1 MRSREKSRDKTMSE
15 ETWRL
20 SHSAGL
26 WVALATIAVAL
37 SSSAGAAPTV
47 QDAEQRI
54 KTAEAE
60 LTASKAALGAA
71 KLAEKVAKE
80 KAPPSVETMQLAL
93 PRLKQPPKI
102 DGIIEPGEWDAAI
115 AVPSGTGASNQ
126 GQPMRARSASVYFL
140 GWDPEFIYVA
150 QRLPLREGEQPRRLN
165 RKPQQDAVDPWE
177 TVVEFYI
184 DRKGNGSHGLP
195 ARYQF
200 MGNAVGNRWDVE
212 SQYSIGITMYDWNG
226 DWQYTQR
233 VTPDGKF
240 WETEMAIPRKTV
252 YAKEPLKDGDSWNVG
267 FAASLQDPWQWSG
280 FYGYPVAAT
289 FRDETPVVRLSHP
302 ERGVLSKR
310 MSFDAEVVNTTTQP
324 LKAELVARL
333 WDPKAPATNQIVLE
347 KRIPVSLAAGERFA
361 QTIDEDAA
369 AAVDRKTYRYTVM
382 LLQGDRSL
390 YTWNLGMAFNDPEN
404 TVGLK
409 VETKKEPFP
418 LKPTYY
424 PLANMLK
431 VTVDKY
437 DLANRDAVAS
447 VGFEILPPGG
457 GKSVATGNISQF
469 DHEEGFASLAL
480 PAALAPGVYTC
491 KAIMRDAA
499 GKTLAEHSKTFER
512 KDHTKDFPW
521 MGNTIG
527 LEDKVPR
534 NFAPVT
540 VEEGVIKGYLKEIRL
555 DGGALPASVRARGEE
570 LLAGPI
576 HLRGAAAGVPFTTTP
591 SQKKARQNEVK
602 PTRAAF
608 AGSSAGGGLKA
619 DAAYALD
626 YDGTARIELT
636 VAPAKAGQ
644 PVKLDSLQLVI
655 PFRAEAA
662 THYMVNGYNMRV
674 SNRAGRLP
682 GDGKPGVLWKSTE
695 MKAQKMTVGS
705 FIPIAHLG
713 NLNAGLTWFA
723 DSDKGW
729 WPSDKRAAIEIVRA
743 TNGTIE
749 LVCNLAAEPVTLDA
763 PRTLVFGLCTV
774 PVRAVTPYRTTAH
787 TIGFGHEEPSGR
799 WDPKKTPGRVY
810 ARVYPDDPAKFR
822 AWVDGVHA
830 SGGLE
835 KAYVENSPAD
845 YWENEFNY
853 FAADWASPFS
863 RSAADN
869 KLYWTDKF
877 IRDTGLDGYYFDN
890 IFNRLHFDT
899 VSTSAYLLPDGR
911 VQPGYDLWDCR
922 DYFRRIRLTF
932 EKYRDPTAIVFHNTD
947 FQFAPVMGYAD
958 LVMGG
963 ENPLPATGTPD
974 FMDMWPRDWMDVTFN
989 PTLWGYSLS
998 HLYHKPPIKN
1008 QYGEVDHDL
1017 SMKSHRTVM
1026 ASMLVHGVE
1035 FWGGIEYKSFLAARF
1050 SMFKALP
1057 GELEFIPS
1065 WRANGRFAVVGND
1078 PDIDVAL
1085 WRKPG
1090 ALLIIVANYGKTA
1103 KQPTVQVDFPAL
1115 IQPPA
1120 KYEVRSIVDWETM
1133 EFPGYIV
1140 NTDVPNGGHVNQS
1153 LKAAKLTRLAVAPR
1167 DFRVYLLS
1175 NEPVSQG
1182 AGF

>member
-1 MRSREKSRDKTMSE
+1 MILGKQPQSGSMNRCMR
-15 ETWRL
+15 
-20 SHSAGL
+20 
-26 WVALATIAVAL
+26 IA
-37 SSSAGAAPTV
+37 AGAAVAALVGMACAAGAGPAV

-54 KTAEAE
+54 KTAEAA
-60 LTASKAALGAA
+60 LTAAKAALSAA
-71 KLAEKVAKE
+71 KVAEQAAKEKVA
-80 KAPPSVETMQLAL
+80 PPIETMQVSL
-93 PRLKQPPKI
+93 PRLKQAPKI
-102 DGIIEPGEWDAAI
+102 DGAIEPGEWDAAI
-115 AVPSGTGASNQ
+115 LVPSTTGAN
-126 GQPMRARSASVYFL
+126 GAPMSVRPASVYLL
-140 GWDPEFIYVA
+140 GWDPEFIYFA
-150 QRLPLREGEQPRRLN
+150 QRMPLREGELPRRLN
-165 RKPQQDAVDPWE
+165 RKPQHDAVDPWE

-184 DRKGNGSHGLP
+184 DRNGKGSHGLP

-200 MGNAVGNRWDVE
+200 MGNATGNRWDVE
-212 SQYSIGITMYDWNG
+212 FQYSIGITMYDWNG
-226 DWQYTQR
+226 DWLYAQR

-240 WETEMAIPRKTV
+240 WETEMAVPRKTV
-252 YAKEPLKDGDSWNVG
+252 YATEPLKDGDRWKIG

-280 FYGYPVAAT
+280 FYGHGIVAT
-289 FRDETPVVRLSHP
+289 FRDQTPVVRVSHP
-302 ERGVLSKR
+302 ERGLLAKR
-310 MSFDAEVVNTTTQP
+310 MSFDAEVVNTTPQP
-324 LKAELVARL
+324 LRAELVARL
-333 WDPKAPATNQIVLE
+333 WDPKAPTNSRSVLE
-347 KRIPVSLAAGERFA
+347 KRVPVSLAPGERWS

-369 AAVDRKTYRYTVM
+369 AAVDLKSYRYTVM
-382 LLQGDRSL
+382 LVQGDQSL
-390 YTWNLGMAFNDPEN
+390 YTVNLGASYNFAEN
-404 TVGLK
+404 TIGQK
-409 VETKKEPFP
+409 VERRKEAFP

-424 PLANMLK
+424 PLANLLK
-431 VTVDKY
+431 VTVDKF
-437 DLANRDAVAS
+437 DVANREAVAS
-447 VGFEILPPGG
+447 VRFEIVPPSG
-457 GKSVATGNISQF
+457 GKPIAAGAISQF
-469 DHEEGFASLAL
+469 SYEEGFVSLAL

-491 KAIMRDAA
+491 KAVMCDAA
-499 GKTLAEHSKTFER
+499 GKTLAENSVTFER
-512 KDHTKDFPW
+512 KDHAREFPW

-534 NFAPVT
+534 IFEPVS
-540 VEEGVIKGYLKEIRL
+540 VEKGVLKGYLKEIRL
-555 DGGALPASVRARGEE
+555 DGGALPASVRARGGE
-570 LLAGPI
+570 LLAGPV
-576 HLRGAAAGVPFTTTP
+576 HLRGTADGASFVTTP
-591 SQKKARQNEVK
+591 ALKKASQREAK
-602 PTRAAF
+602 PTRVAF
-608 AGSSAGGGLKA
+608 TGSSAGGGLEA
-619 DAAYALD
+619 DVSYALE
-626 YDGTARIELT
+626 YDGTARIEMTL
-636 VAPAKAGQ
+636 APARGGQ
-644 PVKLDSLQLVI
+644 PVKLDALQLVI

-662 THYMVNGYNMRV
+662 THFMVNGANMRV
-674 SNRAGRLP
+674 SNRAGHLP

-713 NLNAGLTWFA
+713 NLNAGMTWFA
-723 DSDKGW
+723 DSDRGW
-729 WPSDKRAAIEIVRA
+729 WPSDKHAAVEIVRA

-774 PVRAVTPYRTTAH
+774 PVRAVSPYRTTAH
-787 TIGFGHEEPSGR
+787 TIGFGYDEPSGR
-799 WDPKKTPGRVY
+799 WDPKKNPGRVY
-810 ARVYPDDPAKFR
+810 ARVYPDDPGKFR
-822 AWVDGVHA
+822 AWVDAIHA

-845 YWENEFNY
+845 YWDPEYAY
-853 FAADWASPFS
+853 FKADWESPFS

-890 IFNRLHFDT
+890 LFNRLYFDP
-899 VSTSAYLLPDGR
+899 VSTSAYVLPDGR
-911 VQPGYDLWDCR
+911 VQPGYDLWECR
-922 DYFRRIRLTF
+922 TYLRRIRLTF

-947 FQFAPVMGYAD
+947 FQFAPAMAYAD

-974 FMDMWPRDWMDVTFN
+974 YMDMYPRDWMDVMFN
-989 PTLWGYSLS
+989 QALWGYSLS
-998 HLYHKPPIKN
+998 HLYHKGDIN
-1008 QYGEVDHDL
+1008 NEFGERDPDL

-1035 FWGGIEYKSFLAARF
+1035 FWHGIEYKGFLKDRF
-1050 SMFKALP
+1050 RLFKALP

-1090 ALLIIVANYGKTA
+1090 ALLIIVANYAKTGKT
-1103 KQPTVQVDFPAL
+1103 PTVHFDFPAL

-1120 KYEVRSIVDWETM
+1120 KYEARQILDLETM
-1133 EFPGYIV
+1133 EWPGYIV
-1140 NTDVPNGGHVNQS
+1140 NLDEGGGRPDAS